1 MKQMENFPEFFRV
14 ILQRRS
20 CRAYRPDPL
29 PPEHLD
35 YLVEALRW
43 APSAGNRQPW
53 HFYLVKNPELKKR
66 LVPAA
71 YGQDFL
77 AQAPVVFVICALP
90 ETSAARYGERGRNLY
105 VYQDTAAAVENLL
118 LTATALGYGSCWV
131 GAYDE
136 GLVSRILSLPADQRP
151 VAMVPVGKAAE
162 HPAPPPRL
170 IKNEVLTIKE

>member
-1 MKQMENFPEFFRV
+1 MKNFPEFFRV

-20 CRAYRPDPL
+20 CRVYHPDPL
-29 PPEHLD
+29 PQEHID

-53 HFYLVKNPELKKR
+53 HFYMVKNTELKNQF
-66 LVPAA
+66 VQAA

-90 ETSAARYGERGRNLY
+90 ETSAVRYGERGRNLY

-131 GAYDE
+131 GAFDE
-136 GLVSRILSLPADQRP
+136 RSVSRILSLPADQCP
-151 VAMVPVGKAAE
+151 VAMVPVGKPAE
-162 HPAPPPRL
+162 HPAPTPRL
-170 IKNEVLTIKE
+170 NKDQVLTIKE